1 MLIVDYDPETA
12 GRSNVWTD
20 VSIDVTVGSDTET
33 FTVTTER
40 NRLSVWLA
48 LIDWYESPSR
58 AWYPSSGTALA
69 WYQTTTGGPDF
80 YKVTAFPFP
89 LLGVDSISVSA
100 AWIELMAADDGP
112 EPPDS
117 LWPDSG
123 VDLQRWRRQIPKGN
137 GGASG
142 AALAGVLG
150 ERRTA
155 IRAVLDATDMTG
167 IGELLRVA
175 DSPRMAWVLQLS
187 TGPHPLIA
195 SPPNHSATVALGTWR
210 RVALGEVK
218 IQRTGL
224 HLWSL
229 EAEVGGDALGLPEGP

>member
-1 MLIVDYDPETA
+1 MLIVDYDPAAA

-20 VSIDVTVGSDTET
+20 ASIDVTVGADTET
-33 FTVTTER
+33 FAVTTER
-40 NRLSVWLA
+40 NRLSVWLS
-48 LIDWYESPSR
+48 LIDWYESASR
-58 AWYPSSGTALA
+58 AWYPSAGTALA
-69 WYQTTTGGPDF
+69 WYQTTTGGAG
-80 YKVTAFPFP
+80 YRIVRFPFP
-89 LLGVDSISVSA
+89 LLGVDATSTSA
-100 AWIELMAADDGP
+100 AWDELMADQDGP

-137 GGASG
+137 GGAAG

-150 ERRTA
+150 DRRTT
-155 IRAVLDATDMTG
+155 IRAVLDATNMTG
-167 IGELLRVA
+167 IGELLRAA

-187 TGPHPLIA
+187 TGPHQLID
-195 SPPNHSATVALGTWR
+195 SPPSSDLTVALGTWR

-224 HLWSL
+224 HLWAL
-229 EAEVGGDALGLPEGP
+229 EAEVGGDALGLLE